1 MTSQILGMRPSV
13 LTGAILV
20 ASVLFAGPVE
30 AQTQSPSALAGKV
43 TSQEEGAMEGVL
55 VSAKRAGSTMTI
67 TVVSDSQGQYSS
79 RVTGWIRENTPWRS
93 GPWDISCRAPSRRR
107 WR

>member
-20 ASVLFAGPVE
+20 ASVLFAGPVK

-43 TSQEEGAMEGVL
+43 ASQEEGAMEGVL
-55 VSAKRAGSTMTI
+55 VSAKRAGSMMTI
-67 TVVSDSQGQYSS
+67 TVVSDAQRKTLPLNVRQ
-79 RVTGWIRENTPWRS
+79 N
-93 GPWDISCRAPSRRR
+93 
-107 WR
+107 